1 MEDKLRKFGEE
12 ARGVVLSA
20 QEKAAGRSMLEQYM
34 LLTPV
39 RAASAPV
46 AAKRRFGFM
55 PSAMVGKAASV
66 FSLVLGLMLS
76 SAGVSYAAEGALPG
90 DALYPVKVGVNE
102 ELRAALSPTAE
113 AKAAWEAER
122 AERRLAEAETLAK
135 KGSLKAET
143 RVSLE
148 ADFKRH
154 AEKAK
159 SGIAEISVSADEN
172 AAANVAAHL
181 EGSLRAHKKI
191 IAMLARSGDE
201 SSEVGE
207 LEASVDAETSAAVEE
222 RGKAEAKFFE
232 HRADEMKTSAEGR
245 RGAALNKIAE
255 VRAYL
260 SAKRDTLGAEA
271 TADAEVRLADAQAAV
286 ADGDA
291 KAAAGD
297 FAGAF
302 SAYGKAQRTAQEAK
316 LLIRARHDL
325 QIRVKL
331 DGEDGDGDRDVPAG
345 AVDGKKDKAGTPGGE
360 ADAAGGSEAKDGA
373 EGRDGAR
380 THEDSREKDGVR
392 IDGRIK
398 ADVGL

>member
-1 MEDKLRKFGEE
+1 MEEKLRKFIDGTR
-12 ARGVVLSA
+12 AVVLTA
-20 QEKAAGRSMLEQYM
+20 EEKAAGRSMLEQYM

-39 RAASAPV
+39 RVAAAPV
-46 AAKRRFGFM
+46 AAKRRFGFL
-55 PSAMVGKAASV
+55 PSAMSGKVAGV

-90 DALYPVKVGVNE
+90 DTLYPVKVGVNE
-102 ELRAALSPTAE
+102 ELRAALAPTPE

-122 AERRLAEAETLAK
+122 AERRLTEAETLAK

-143 RVSLE
+143 RAALE

-191 IAMLARSGDE
+191 IATLAETGDD

-222 RGKAEAKFFE
+222 RGKAEAKVSE
-232 HRADEMKTSAEGR
+232 HWAGEAETAVKGR
-245 RGAALNKIAE
+245 RAAAEDKIDE

-260 SAKRDTLGAEA
+260 AAKRGALGAGA
-271 TADAEVRLADAQAAV
+271 IADAEVRLADAQAAV

-291 KAAAGD
+291 KSAAGD

-302 SAYGKAQRTAQEAK
+302 AAYGKAQRLAQEAK

-331 DGEDGDGDRDVPAG
+331 DGEDGGSRDGTSSSVDGSVANDGQDDGKDRADTGTRGKTDGAVQNDGSSSDDVPR
-345 AVDGKKDKAGTPGGE
+345 VD
-360 ADAAGGSEAKDGA
+360 
-373 EGRDGAR
+373 
-380 THEDSREKDGVR
+380 VR
-392 IDGRIK
+392 LRANPD
-398 ADVGL
+398 L